1 MQLSDPV
8 FDYVY
13 VEYVYVN
20 RKICIFF
27 LNFFVSLKP

>member
-8 FDYVY
+8 FDDVY

-27 LNFFVSLKP
+27 LLFCEF